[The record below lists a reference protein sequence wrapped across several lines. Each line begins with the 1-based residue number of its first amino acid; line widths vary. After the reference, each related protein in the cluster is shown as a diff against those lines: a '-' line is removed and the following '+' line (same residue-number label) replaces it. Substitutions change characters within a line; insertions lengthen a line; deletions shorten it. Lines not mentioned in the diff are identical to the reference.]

1 MAKDTNIFS
10 TKEVK
15 SVSSKK
21 RGIWTIVWLPAAL
34 LLALCAGSLTGI
46 LGSYY
51 LNNSRYATEVSALA
65 TYRPPQVTKIYAD
78 DGETVLAEF
87 AIEKRIPIKEKDI
100 PPLVENALL
109 AIEDVRFY
117 DHMGI
122 DPYRMAGVLV
132 KYASTGKTEGAST
145 ITQQLTKNLF
155 LSRDRTFTRKFN
167 EWMMALEIERFYT
180 KRQILE
186 MYMNYVF
193 LGAGAYGFEAGART
207 YFGKTLKD
215 LNLEEAALLA
225 AIPKSPEYSPTRNS
239 KKALIRRNTVL
250 NQMAKYGYITQAQAN
265 EAKAKPIKLADSAY
279 YQSLPK
285 STAWDYPVEEIRKY
299 LEDKYTTRVAQG
311 GLQVYTTIN
320 VEAQK
325 IATSVVRQRLRAC
338 DRGKPWRSEY
348 LNILTDQDNKPLT
361 EEKAIN
367 RKLKTFK
374 HADWYGDEYAEGEF
388 IKGLVMR
395 INETTDQ
402 ATVRFGKYSAN
413 LTAKDMGRSRSTP
426 KKELKP
432 GYLGEFE
439 ILEVDDENQTLKVK
453 LTQTPEVQAAM
464 TTIDA
469 KTGEVVAMVGGY
481 DFHTSKFNNATQAL
495 RQTGSCYKPYV
506 YTAAVEDGFTPD
518 TMVSGAPIRRG
529 GWQPHNYNGTSS
541 HPNVP
546 MKTALAKSYN
556 LAAVH
561 LLEQV
566 GIQKGAQM
574 VRRFGISNPMAP
586 SLPSALGASEASLI
600 DMVSAYSVFPNRGI
614 RMEPHLIRKVLDRD
628 GKVLE
633 EWDKKKITS
642 KVTSEYV
649 ALTMVEMMRGVTRGG
664 GTASGA
670 NAAGHP
676 LAGKTGTVND
686 WTDAW
691 FIGYTPRY
699 ATGVWIGNPKRKV
712 NLGRHMTGGGGALP
726 YFNGFMRKFM
736 KDKKRETFPK
746 PPKVPSEIKA
756 LVDQR
761 KREQLERLEK
771 ADEAGKK
778 LGGSFKSGK
787 RSGSTTKKTSEESAN
802 SNTSTG
808 EKGTDENSNNNK
820 STVGGD
826 KIIKITKPTPKPSLK
841 PTPRTTPPPPKPT
854 PKKGGTKRKGK
865 KGDG

>member
-15 SVSSKK
+15 SVSTKK
-21 RGIWTIVWLPAAL
+21 RGFWTLVWLPAAL
-34 LLALCAGSLTGI
+34 LLALSAGSLTGI

-100 PPLVENALL
+100 PPLVEHALL
-109 AIEDVRFY
+109 SIEDSRFY

-122 DPYRMAGVLV
+122 DPYRMGGVLV
-132 KYASTGKTEGAST
+132 KYVSTGKTEGAST

-225 AIPKSPEYSPTRNS
+225 AIPKSPEYSPTRNME
-239 KKALIRRNTVL
+239 KARTRRNTVL
-250 NQMAKYGYITQAQAN
+250 NQMAKYGYITQSEAE
-265 EAKAKPIKLADSAY
+265 EAKAKPIKLSDSAY

-285 STAWDYPVEEIRKY
+285 STSWDYPVEEIRKY

-320 VEAQK
+320 IDAQK
-325 IATSVVRQRLRAC
+325 IATSVVRQRLRAY
-338 DRGKPWRSEY
+338 DRGKAWRSDY
-348 LNILTDQDNKPLT
+348 RNILTDDEENPLT
-361 EEKAIN
+361 EEKDIN
-367 RKLKTFK
+367 RRLESFK
-374 HADWYGDEYAEGEF
+374 HADWYGDEYEKGEF
-388 IKGLVMR
+388 IKGLVIR
-395 INETTDQ
+395 INDTTDQ
-402 ATVRFGKYSAN
+402 ASVRFGRFKAN
-413 LTAKDMGRSRSTP
+413 VTAKDMGRSRSTP
-426 KKELKP
+426 KKEFKI
-432 GYLGEFE
+432 GYLAEFE
-439 ILEVDDENQTLKVK
+439 ILEVDDESQTLTVD
-453 LTQTPEVQAAM
+453 LIQTPEVQAAM
-464 TTIDA
+464 TTVDA
-469 KTGEVVAMVGGY
+469 KTGEIVAMVGGY
-481 DFHTSKFNNATQAL
+481 DYHTSKFNNATQGL

-506 YTAAVEDGFTPD
+506 YTAAVEDGFTPE

-600 DMVSAYSVFPNRGI
+600 DMVSAYSVFPNKGV
-614 RMEPHLIRKVLDRD
+614 RMEPHLIKKVLDRD

-633 EWDKKKITS
+633 DWDRKKITS

-670 NAAGHP
+670 NAGGHP
-676 LAGKTGTVND
+676 VAGKTGTVND

-699 ATGVWIGNPKRKV
+699 VTGVWIGNPERKV

-726 YFNGFMRKFM
+726 YFNGFMSQFM
-736 KDKKRETFPK
+736 KGKKMETFPK
-746 PPKVPSEIKA
+746 APDVPTEIKA

-771 ADEAGKK
+771 ADEAGAK
-778 LGGSFKSGK
+778 LGGSYKPGK
-787 RSGSTTKKTSEESAN
+787 RVTTTKKVENDSDN
-802 SNTSTG
+802 SNSSTTG
-808 EKGTDENSNNNK
+808 ETGTDGDNNNSK
-820 STVGGD
+820 PPETGGKTV
-826 KIIKITKPTPKPSLK
+826 IIVPTPQPQVNTTPRRTPPPVKPTPD
-841 PTPRTTPPPPKPT
+841 T
-854 PKKGGTKRKGK
+854 GGTKRKGK

>member
-1 MAKDTNIFS
+1 M
-10 TKEVK
+10 
-15 SVSSKK
+15 
-21 RGIWTIVWLPAAL
+21 
-34 LLALCAGSLTGI
+34 
-46 LGSYY
+46 
-51 LNNSRYATEVSALA
+51 
-65 TYRPPQVTKIYAD
+65 
-78 DGETVLAEF
+78 
-87 AIEKRIPIKEKDI
+87 
-100 PPLVENALL
+100 
-109 AIEDVRFY
+109 
-117 DHMGI
+117 
-122 DPYRMAGVLV
+122 
-132 KYASTGKTEGAST
+132 
-145 ITQQLTKNLF
+145 
-155 LSRDRTFTRKFN
+155 
-167 EWMMALEIERFYT
+167 
-180 KRQILE
+180 
-186 MYMNYVF
+186 
-193 LGAGAYGFEAGART
+193 
-207 YFGKTLKD
+207 
-215 LNLEEAALLA
+215 
-225 AIPKSPEYSPTRNS
+225 
-239 KKALIRRNTVL
+239 L
-250 NQMAKYGYITQAQAN
+250 NQMAKYGYITQAEASK
-265 EAKAKPIKLADSAY
+265 AKATPIKLHDSAY

-320 VEAQK
+320 VDAQK
-325 IATSVVRQRLRAC
+325 IATSVIRKRLRSY
-338 DRGKPWRSEY
+338 DRGKAWRSDY
-348 LNILTDQDNKPLT
+348 LNILTDKDNNPLK
-361 EEKAIN
+361 EEKDIN
-367 RKLKTFK
+367 RKLETFK
-374 HADWYGDEYAEGEF
+374 HADWYGDEYAKGEF

-395 INETTDQ
+395 VNETTDQ
-402 ATVRFGKYSAN
+402 AAVRFGKYKSS

-426 KKELKP
+426 KKELKA
-432 GYLGEFE
+432 GYLAEFE
-439 ILEVDDENQTLKVK
+439 ILEVDDENETLIVK
-453 LTQTPEVQAAM
+453 LTQAPEIQAAM

-469 KTGEVVAMVGGY
+469 KTGEVVSMVGGY
-481 DFHTSKFNNATQAL
+481 DFHTSKFNNATQGL

-529 GWQPHNYNGTSS
+529 GWQPHNYNGTTS

-546 MKTALAKSYN
+546 LKTALAKSYN

-600 DMVSAYSVFPNRGI
+600 DMVSAYSVFPNRGV
-614 RMEPHLIRKVLDRD
+614 RMEPHLIRKVFDRD

-649 ALTMVEMMRGVTRGG
+649 ALTMVDMMRGVTRGG
-664 GTASGA
+664 GTAPGA

-691 FIGYTPRY
+691 FVGYTPRY
-699 ATGVWIGNPKRKV
+699 ATGVWVGNPKRKV

-726 YFNGFMRKFM
+726 YFNGFMSQFM
-736 KDKKRETFPK
+736 KGKKRETFPK
-746 PPKVPSEIKA
+746 APKIPPEIKA

-771 ADEAGKK
+771 ADAAAKK
-778 LGGSFKSGK
+778 LGGTFKPGK
-787 RSGSTTKKTSEESAN
+787 RTTTTKKVGTNTGN

-808 EKGTDENSNNNK
+808 ETGTDENNNNSK
-820 STVGGD
+820 PPDGGD
-826 KIIKITKPTPKPSLK
+826 KVIIIGKPTPKPQVK
-841 PTPRTTPPPPKPT
+841 ITPRKTPPPPKPT
-854 PKKGGTKRKGK
+854 PKKGGTRRKGK